1 MQHFRKN
8 FWWCLTRKTNS
19 FFEITAC
26 QAIERKNKFTYFQTF
41 SENPI
46 FILNDTALIQE
57 RTYSFHYYDDRFFE
71 LCKEAG
77 EVYTQSI
84 NEFWRMYKEEG
95 TWLSKFDL
103 QKHMKDKIERNNLHS
118 DSFLAAMQQV
128 HANLASWKDAK
139 KIKPETKP
147 PYKEK
152 FLQPVTFKQSQ
163 IKFIDSKLR
172 ITIDKHKSYIYLAWN
187 KDIPVPVYGR
197 VGYDKVK
204 GWHIDLV
211 VKQDIEQAKSLDP
224 NKGMAIDLGVK
235 RIAALFDGERTIT
248 MNGKTLKAIVRYR
261 NKTDAEYKEK
271 LAKKEKD
278 SNAYKKLKRARRK
291 AVAKI
296 QNIKKDTLNK
306 QSRFI
311 VDYAENKNIGKI
323 VIGDNSG
330 THDKLKMRHEQKQMV
345 QQFPEQQLK
354 KYVIEKFESIY
365 GEAEVKPEPYTSQTC
380 PICGKRHKTSTRVYK
395 CKDCGFI
402 YDRDGV
408 GAINIYCENVSLVE
422 DRRIRRL
429 ARPFGIKFKDDLSFK
444 QYAKQ
449 LDDLPISPR

>member
-1 MQHFRKN
+1 MG
-8 FWWCLTRKTNS
+8 
-19 FFEITAC
+19 
-26 QAIERKNKFTYFQTF
+26 QAIGGENNFADFWIF

-46 FILNDTALIQE
+46 FILNDIALIQE

-77 EVYTQSI
+77 EVYSYTVT
-84 NEFWRMYKEEG
+84 EFWRIFNETGVWTQKNELEKYVEATFERKNLYSQSFQGAIQQFYKNVKSAKA
-95 TWLSKFDL
+95 SK
-103 QKHMKDKIERNNLHS
+103 KENPE
-118 DSFLAAMQQV
+118 
-128 HANLASWKDAK
+128 AK
-139 KIKPETKP
+139 YPHKT
-147 PYKEK
+147 K
-152 FLQPVTFKQSQ
+152 FLQPVIFKAGQ
-163 IKFIDSKLR
+163 IKYVDGKLR

-211 VKQDIEQAKSLDP
+211 VKQDIEQAGNLDP
-224 NKGMAIDLGVK
+224 NRGMAIDLGVK

-354 KYVIEKFESIY
+354 KYVIEKFESIS